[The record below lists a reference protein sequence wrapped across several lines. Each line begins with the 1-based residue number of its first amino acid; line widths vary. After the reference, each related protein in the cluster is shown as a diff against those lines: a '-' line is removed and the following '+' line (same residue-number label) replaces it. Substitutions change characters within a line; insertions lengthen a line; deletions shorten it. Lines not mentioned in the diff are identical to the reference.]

1 MKKSLFLLA
10 AVAVLFVFNSC
21 GPSACDCLDAAF
33 SKDAS
38 MQEDC
43 LEQNF
48 SPEEIA
54 NCK

>member
-21 GPSACDCLDAAF
+21 GPSACDCLDAALTM
-33 SKDAS
+33 DVS
-38 MQEDC
+38 MAEDC
-43 LEQNF
+43 QGQNF